1 MTESAGNS
9 SNRDWVESV
18 LRTDLAQGDA
28 VLGTIAPILRHL
40 VATDDS
46 SVFSDEII
54 ARVRGVIADI
64 ARQLMD
70 EMAAVSGNA
79 ERREPD
85 PVKLEYLAA
94 AIVALPAFLGHIH
107 SLALEWQ
114 LTERLQGRLALDS
127 VLSPLLQALIASPD
141 PATSGLAMNLLAA
154 QARFCQN
161 QRRMKLPLC
170 ELPGDMLHG
179 SLLAMRTVLGG
190 SPEADGLAARAETV
204 IRGRYDESCS
214 RLGLTARLVTG
225 MGGGAIAALS
235 VTHAGPAIFFS
246 ALALASG
253 QDRDLAVLSTNDR
266 QHARFALSLRAAG
279 LKPQAVAEQ
288 FLALHPEVT
297 LPSDFEQ
304 LGADRAA
311 AILAVSGCFV
321 GA

>member
-1 MTESAGNS
+1 
-9 SNRDWVESV
+9 
-18 LRTDLAQGDA
+18 
-28 VLGTIAPILRHL
+28 
-40 VATDDS
+40 
-46 SVFSDEII
+46 
-54 ARVRGVIADI
+54 
-64 ARQLMD
+64 
-70 EMAAVSGNA
+70 
-79 ERREPD
+79 
-85 PVKLEYLAA
+85 
-94 AIVALPAFLGHIH
+94 
-107 SLALEWQ
+107 
-114 LTERLQGRLALDS
+114 
-127 VLSPLLQALIASPD
+127 
-141 PATSGLAMNLLAA
+141 
-154 QARFCQN
+154 
-161 QRRMKLPLC
+161 MKLPLC